1 MYLDIKRNAEL
12 NIQLRYKVY
21 MEHHEQYKL
30 INMIKRKYGHEPQPY
45 YLFHNEEPKNKI
57 EMITKEEL
65 LLEYERKEKLI
76 EKRKYESQFEFE
88 YYTESDIN
96 TNTNT
101 NTNSDSTSTSTS
113 TSTSNSD
120 SISNSISTSNT
131 KIKNTKN
138 TKSKNPK
145 SKILIKIQN

>member
-1 MYLDIKRNAEL
+1 
-12 NIQLRYKVY
+12 

-30 INMIKRKYGHEPQPY
+30 INMIKRKYGHEPQPL

-96 TNTNT
+96 TNS
-101 NTNSDSTSTSTS
+101 NSNSIS

-120 SISNSISTSNT
+120 SISNT
-131 KIKNTKN
+131 KIKNTKSKN
-138 TKSKNPK
+138 TKSK
-145 SKILIKIQN
+145 IKIQN